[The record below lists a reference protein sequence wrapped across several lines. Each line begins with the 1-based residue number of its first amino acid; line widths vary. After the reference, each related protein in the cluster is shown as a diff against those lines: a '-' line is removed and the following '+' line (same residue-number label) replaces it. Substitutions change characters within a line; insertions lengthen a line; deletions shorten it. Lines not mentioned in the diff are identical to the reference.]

1 MLNSPSN
8 KNLISAQSRWLTNE
22 NFYRLILAAIILRVL
37 LMPFFGHVDVLSE
50 ARRIFFWD
58 QQGIYFDD
66 ISRNATSLFQLIFF
80 KVFSVFIENKEMLFA
95 HNDMLHTTS
104 TPGEYYEFVSN
115 PTIFRT
121 LFVIKLPFLAA
132 DLITAW
138 ALYNY
143 CQRTPGAKKATL
155 FWLFNPI
162 TLFAFY
168 VFGRFE
174 SIPVMFCM
182 LSLLAIQ
189 RQHFLI
195 AALMLGMSINSREI
209 FIFFGPLFIALM
221 CSPSCRHISWKVR
234 LSACAI
240 VLFAIAVSVQ
250 LVSLT
255 GGDLDAFGRQISSI
269 ASEGRVD
276 YLFKFI
282 IGSYLVFPMAY
293 FIILLYA
300 WNSKTG
306 LTEKAL
312 LLYSYILLCF
322 FCFSSHTAHYTSWM
336 MVFPC
341 IYLAYQSELMK
352 PMIMLC
358 ATWFLYNLSITDL
371 GVFTTWLASP
381 WSISLSGLPNFPM
394 FYKALGLT
402 HSLDL
407 LTFQR
412 ICRTLYTACLLYL
425 GVQMLLSYQIRKV
438 SAL

>member
-1 MLNSPSN
+1 MLNSSQN
-8 KNLISAQSRWLTNE
+8 KTLNGPQSRWLTNE
-22 NFYRLILAAIILRVL
+22 NFYRLVLAAIILRVL

-80 KVFSVFIENKEMLFA
+80 KVFSVFIESKEMLFA
-95 HNDMLHTTS
+95 HDDMLHSTS
-104 TPGEYYEFVSN
+104 TPGEYFEFVSN

-132 DLITAW
+132 DLVTAW
-138 ALYNY
+138 ALYKY
-143 CQRTPGAKKATL
+143 CGRTPEARRATL

-168 VFGRFE
+168 IFGRFE

-189 RQHFLI
+189 RQHFVL

-221 CSPSCRHISWKVR
+221 CSPSSRQISMKVR
-234 LSACAI
+234 FAACAI
-240 VLFAIAVSVQ
+240 VMVAIAVSVQ
-250 LVSLT
+250 LISLT
-255 GGDLDAFGRQISSI
+255 GSELDAFGRQVSSI

-282 IGSYLVFPMAY
+282 VGSYLVFPMMY
-293 FIILLYA
+293 FVILLYA
-300 WNSKTG
+300 WNSSATLIEKT
-306 LTEKAL
+306 L
-312 LLYSYILLCF
+312 LLYSYTLLCF

-336 MVFPC
+336 VVFPC
-341 IYLAYQSELMK
+341 VYLSYQSELMK
-352 PMIMLC
+352 PMLMLC

-394 FYKALGLT
+394 LYKALGFT
-402 HSLDL
+402 NSLDL

-412 ICRTLYTACLLYL
+412 ICRTLYTASLFYIGL
-425 GVQMLLSYQIRKV
+425 QMLLCYSARKG
-438 SAL
+438 SPS